1 MLSIF
6 LIGLA
11 LSMDAFS
18 IALSIGI
25 NDISKGKL
33 ASIPIA
39 VGIMHFIMPLLGLIL
54 GNQLFYIFNINS
66 KIIVSL
72 ILIYLAIQLY
82 LERKKEANARKI
94 TNFISIFL
102 LAFSVSL
109 DSFSVGIGLSGL
121 TDKYFLSF
129 LTFALCSGCITY
141 MGLILGKYSVKLLKE
156 RAVYLGIGIL
166 IMLAIVNLCQAL
178 S

>member
-18 IALSIGI
+18 IALSIGV
-25 NDISKGKL
+25 NEISKFKVL
-33 ASIPIA
+33 LIPFV
-39 VGIMHFIMPLLGLIL
+39 VGFMHFVMPLTGHFL
-54 GNQLFYIFNINS
+54 GNQLFNFININP
-66 KIIVSL
+66 KIIVSI
-72 ILIYLAIQLY
+72 ILFYLALMMF
-82 LERKKEANARKI
+82 LDRKNGHSTKI
-94 TNFISIFL
+94 SSVVSIFL
-102 LAFSVSL
+102 FAFGVSL

-129 LTFALCSGCITY
+129 ITFSLCSGCITY

-156 RAVYLGIGIL
+156 KAIYLGIGIL
-166 IMLAIVNLCQAL
+166 LLLAIVNMCQVFI
-178 S
+178 